1 MAMSGIPI
9 TRIEALPRRPD
20 RVRVH
25 LEDGRAFDL
34 SRLVVETA
42 GLRLG
47 ADLDELA
54 LAKLL
59 GRDAFQVTL
68 DRALRFLE
76 TRPRSER
83 EVRTRLAQKGTSP
96 ELIDPVV
103 GRLREL
109 GMIDDLAF
117 ARYWME
123 NRARFSPRGGRLIK
137 AELRQ
142 KGVAAE
148 VVAEVDEGVDEAS
161 AIGEVALRLA
171 RRLGRLDRQAF
182 RQKLWAQLARR
193 GFDYDAIGPAIDAAW
208 QAVNAGEAD
217 DERPG
222 GE

>member
-1 MAMSGIPI
+1 MSGIPI
-9 TRIEALPRRPD
+9 TRVEARPRRPD

-25 LEDGRAFDL
+25 LGDGRAFDV
-34 SRLVVETA
+34 SRLVAEEA
-42 GLRLG
+42 GLRPG

-54 LAKLL
+54 LAKLQ

-68 DRALRFLE
+68 DRALHFLE
-76 TRPRSER
+76 LRPRSER

-96 ELIDPVV
+96 ELIDQVV

-109 GMIDDLAF
+109 GMIDDVAF
-117 ARYWME
+117 ARFWME

-142 KGVAAE
+142 KGVTAE

-161 AIGEVALRLA
+161 AIGEVARRLA
-171 RRLGRLDRQAF
+171 WRLGRLDRQAF

-193 GFDYDAIGPAIDAAW
+193 GFDYDVIGPAIDAAW
-208 QAVNAGEAD
+208 EAVSTGDADGE
-217 DERPG
+217 RS
-222 GE
+222 GEE

>member
-1 MAMSGIPI
+1 MSGISI

-20 RVRVH
+20 RVRVF
-25 LEDGRAFDL
+25 LGDGRAFDL
-34 SRLVVETA
+34 ARLVAEAA
-42 GLRLG
+42 GLRPG
-47 ADLDELA
+47 ADLDEEARARLQ
-54 LAKLL
+54 

-96 ELIDPVV
+96 ELIDQVV

-109 GMIDDLAF
+109 GMIDDRAF
-117 ARYWME
+117 ARFWME

-148 VVAEVDEGVDEAS
+148 VVAEVDEGVDESA
-161 AIGEVALRLA
+161 AIGEVAPRLA
-171 RRLGRLDRQAF
+171 RRLGRLDRRTF

-193 GFDYDAIGPAIDAAW
+193 GFDSDAIGPAIDAAW
-208 QAVNAGEAD
+208 QALSSGDGE
-217 DERPG
+217 DEPS
-222 GE
+222 EQE